1 MKLAT
6 IERGER
12 DENHAHV
19 AVVVGDNELLDLV
32 ALRAVMPEAKE
43 VAAGMRDLL
52 AGGPAALAAV
62 QKCIDGVAAMSADEQ
77 DSLRQSDILQAWD
90 SVSFLPPVP
99 DPSIILSVGMNYRRH
114 LEEMENVPVPAYPPA
129 FLMTHPALNGAGKP
143 IVAPPQCPDMI
154 DFEGEFCFVFGRSC
168 HNVTED
174 EAMDY
179 VAGYTIANDV
189 SARDWVAPWFAAE
202 KPLDVVSTWDRN
214 LLGKQLP
221 TFCPCGP
228 VIVTKDEI
236 ADPHNLQLT
245 TTLNGE
251 VMQSSKTD
259 DLIFNLPKI
268 ISYFSQ
274 WYLFSPGDIV
284 TTGSPAGVGA
294 GRKPPVYMKPGDV
307 IEVEIEGIGKLS
319 NPIVAA

>member
-6 IERGER
+6 IERG
-12 DENHAHV
+12 ENHAHV

-32 ALRAVMPEAKE
+32 ALRSVLPEAKDVPAE
-43 VAAGMRDLL
+43 MRDLL
-52 AGGPAALAAV
+52 AGGAAALAAV
-62 QKCIDGVAAMSADEQ
+62 HTCIDRVEAMADGER
-77 DSLRQSDILQAWD
+77 DGLRQSATLQAWD

-99 DPSIILSVGMNYRRH
+99 NPTIILSVGMNYHAH
-114 LEEMENVPVPAYPPA
+114 LKEMQNSPALPYPPA
-129 FLMTHPALNGAGKP
+129 FLMTHQALNGAGRP
-143 IVAPPQCPDMI
+143 IIAPPQCPDMI
-154 DFEGEFCFVFGRSC
+154 DFEGELCFVFGRTC
-168 HNVTED
+168 HNVSED

-189 SARDWVAPWFAAE
+189 SARDWVGAIFAAE
-202 KPLDVVSTWDRN
+202 KPFEVISAWDRN

-236 ADPHNLQLT
+236 ADPHDLQMTL
-245 TTLNGE
+245 TLNGE

-259 DLIFNLPKI
+259 DLIFNLPQI

-274 WYLFSPGDIV
+274 WYRFSPGDIV
-284 TTGSPAGVGA
+284 TTGSPPGVGA

-307 IEVEIEGIGKLS
+307 VEVEIEGIGKLS
-319 NPIVAA
+319 NPIAAA

>member
-6 IERGER
+6 IERGE
-12 DENHAHV
+12 NHVHV

-32 ALRAVMPEAKE
+32 ALRDVIAEARE
-43 VAAGMRDLL
+43 VPKNMRALL
-52 AGGPAALAAV
+52 AGGTDALAAV
-62 QKCIDGVAAMSADEQ
+62 QTCTDRVANMAADEQ
-77 DSLRQSDILQAWD
+77 DRLRQSDILQAWD
-90 SVSFLPPVP
+90 NVSFLPPVP
-99 DPSIILSVGMNYRRH
+99 NPTIILSVGMNYRRH
-114 LEEMENVPVPAYPPA
+114 LEEMENSPIPAYPPA
-129 FLMTHPALNGAGKP
+129 FLMTQAALNGHGKP

-154 DFEGEFCFVFGRSC
+154 DYEGEFCFVFGRTC
-168 HNVTED
+168 HNVLED

-189 SARDWVAPWFAAE
+189 SARDWVAPVFAAE
-202 KPLDVVSTWDRN
+202 KPFEAIGAWDRN

-236 ADPHNLQLT
+236 ADPHDLQLT
-245 TTLNGE
+245 LTLNGE
-251 VMQSSKTD
+251 VMQSTKTD
-259 DLIFNLPKI
+259 DLIFNLPQI
-268 ISYFSQ
+268 IAYFSQ
-274 WYLFSPGDIV
+274 WYRFSPGDIV

-307 IEVEIEGIGKLS
+307 VEVEIEGIGTLS

>member
-6 IERGER
+6 IERG
-12 DENHAHV
+12 ENHAHV

-32 ALRAVMPEAKE
+32 ALRGAILEANDVPAE
-43 VAAGMRDLL
+43 MCDLL
-52 AGGPAALAAV
+52 AGGDTALAAV
-62 QKCIDGVAAMSADEQ
+62 QTCIDRVEAMAEGERDG
-77 DSLRQSDILQAWD
+77 LRQSDILQAWD

-99 DPSIILSVGMNYRRH
+99 NPTMILSVGLNYRRH
-114 LEEMENVPVPAYPPA
+114 LDEMENTPTPVNPAA
-129 FLMTHPALNGAGKP
+129 FLMTPAALTGAGKP
-143 IVAPPQCPDMI
+143 IIAPPQCPDML
-154 DFEGEFCFVFGRSC
+154 DYEGEFSFVFGRSC

-174 EAMDY
+174 EALDY

-189 SARDWVAPWFAAE
+189 SARDWVGPLFAAE
-202 KPLDVVSTWDRN
+202 KPFEAIAAWDRN
-214 LLGKQLP
+214 ILGKQLP

-228 VIVTKDEI
+228 VLVTRDEI

-251 VMQSSKTD
+251 VMQSTKTD
-259 DLIFNLPKI
+259 DLIFNLPQI
-268 ISYFSQ
+268 ISYFSF
-274 WYLFSPGDIV
+274 WYRFSPGDIV

-307 IEVEIEGIGKLS
+307 IEIEIEGIGKLS
-319 NPIVAA
+319 NPIVAAA